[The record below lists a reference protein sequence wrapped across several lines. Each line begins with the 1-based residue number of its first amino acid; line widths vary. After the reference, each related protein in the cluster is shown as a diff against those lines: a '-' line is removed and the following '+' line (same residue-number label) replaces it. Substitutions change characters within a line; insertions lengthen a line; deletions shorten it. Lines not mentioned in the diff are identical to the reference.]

1 VTFDSMVVRK
11 DHDYFSGEWNNL
23 WVGVNGKWIELSG
36 PSGHYGLDDV
46 DDGDVIRFPA
56 GSKSVTLIVPEK
68 GELKIQTT
76 GWEDDN
82 DGYYGRSLLSLPP
95 PALALNDNDKI
106 GIVIKAYTAAN
117 NFGIGRHSDSSETT
131 SDSETA
137 NDFALNYRIEQL
149 GISPPTTR
157 PPVAQPPVAQSPTAP
172 PVKPQ
177 TTPTPE
183 DHLPPIC
190 KTRPWLPQCK
200 DLM

>member
-1 VTFDSMVVRK
+1 MVVRK
-11 DHDYFSGEWNNL
+11 DHDYFSGEWDNL

-46 DDGDVIRFPA
+46 DDGQVIRFPT
-56 GSKSVTLIVPEK
+56 GSKSVTVVVPQS

-82 DGYYGRSLLSLPP
+82 DEYYGRSLLSFPP
-95 PALALNDNDKI
+95 PAGALNDNDKI
-106 GIVIKAYTAAN
+106 GIVQKTYTAAN
-117 NFGIGRHSDSSETT
+117 NFGIGPHSDSSATT

-157 PPVAQPPVAQSPTAP
+157 PPVAQPPPSAPTQP
-172 PVKPQ
+172 PV
-177 TTPTPE
+177 
-183 DHLPPIC
+183 L
-190 KTRPWLPQCK
+190 R
-200 DLM
+200 